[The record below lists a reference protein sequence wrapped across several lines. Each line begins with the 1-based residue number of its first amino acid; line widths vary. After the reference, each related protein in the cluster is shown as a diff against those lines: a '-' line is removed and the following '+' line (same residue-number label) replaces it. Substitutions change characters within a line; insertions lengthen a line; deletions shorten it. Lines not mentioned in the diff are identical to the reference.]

1 MTKENNTTIPINPM
15 IEQKT
20 NTIKKNTNEA
30 YLNTNCKIK
39 FRFS

>member
-1 MTKENNTTIPINPM
+1 MSKENNTTIPINPM

-20 NTIKKNTNEA
+20 HIIKKNTNEA
-30 YLNTNCKIK
+30 YLNTHCKVK